1 MLCLV
6 EDILN
11 VDESVMVADSIID
24 DDLVVSGNFAKCLT
38 YALLQA
44 IGLPR
49 HKRSRLSGGAFPIL
63 V

>member
-1 MLCLV
+1 MLRLV

-11 VDESVMVADSIID
+11 VDESVMVADSIV
-24 DDLVVSGNFAKCLT
+24 DDLAVSGNFAQCLT

-49 HKRSRLSGGAFPIL
+49 HSRSQLSGGAFPIL